1 MMVLP
6 VKFSFGEKQQASGS
20 VLVQGPSSPFQIRLA
35 ARPRK
40 VELDPDHWILAEGVS
55 TKGN

>member
-1 MMVLP
+1 MVLP
-6 VKFSFGEKQQASGS
+6 VKFSFGEKQEAVGT
-20 VLVQGPSSPFQIRLA
+20 VLVEGPSSPFQIRLP

-40 VELDPDHWILAEGVS
+40 VELDPERWILAESVS